1 MYTVR
6 RKSSVN
12 EKGICTI
19 AHQVEDVVK
28 PLTDIE
34 KFELKERIYESIQAY
49 KQQKKDNSK

>member
-34 KFELKERIYESIQAY
+34 KFELKERIYKSIQAY